1 MNQGMCN
8 RMNEQM
14 VRPYGG
20 IFYSPTYANQNSIL
34 CVLDPWQLK
43 DQYSLLVIMS
53 GDQPVNTKLC
63 AWDKCSFFSLGKLD
77 YEQVIIRE
85 GKKE

>member
-1 MNQGMCN
+1 
-8 RMNEQM
+8 M
-14 VRPYGG
+14 VEYFTAPLMQTRTLYCV
-20 IFYSPTYANQNSIL
+20 

-63 AWDKCSFFSLGKLD
+63 AWDKCSFFFPLGKLD

-85 GKKE
+85 GQ